1 MHSVNIHPGPLPG
14 RQLAGNHPPPSSA
27 GGATWFEF
35 TPKNALWGAGPLF
48 NQHES
53 ETPSRLVF
61 GVEPISAGVGSGL
74 WKIRMGTEK
83 YIDFFSFHSFIH
95 SHSFCGQVVENYSI
109 YPLTPTISQT
119 CLNLPTNDTL
129 SLTYNLS
136 TT

>member
-1 MHSVNIHPGPLPG
+1 M
-14 RQLAGNHPPPSSA
+14 
-27 GGATWFEF
+27 
-35 TPKNALWGAGPLF
+35 
-48 NQHES
+48 
-53 ETPSRLVF
+53 F

-74 WKIRMGTEK
+74 WKIRMGTEN

-95 SHSFCGQVVENYSI
+95 SHNFCGQVVENYSI